1 MHIVIY
7 YFPCTLCLQ
16 TEGAFFNLHE
26 HHEIDRKICYAFVVR
41 ADFTLVGEHDCTLHI
56 VVRIRQECIQCTVY
70 GIILTGFHLHRKN
83 GETLKVAQK
92 KVDFALCLVLLEK
105 ENACLFMP
113 GVVDMM
119 DKRIAISI
127 IL

>member
-1 MHIVIY
+1 MYKLEHSRKKGAGVSSALFFFI
-7 YFPCTLCLQ
+7 LQ
-16 TEGAFFNLHE
+16 E

-105 ENACLFMP
+105 EK
-113 GVVDMM
+113 GVDIFL
-119 DKRIAISI
+119 R
-127 IL
+127 